1 MISEYTKSTYSN
13 KKKRT
18 NITNYPYSEKNDGQ
32 VTKQKYHTRKTQQ
45 HKFLKISL

>member
-1 MISEYTKSTYSN
+1 MISEYTKSTYLY
-13 KKKRT
+13 KKRT
-18 NITNYPYSEKNDGQ
+18 NIKNYTYSEKNDGQ